1 LFDVK
6 TDNEEEEE
14 DEGDENV
21 FAFKEDRLR
30 SFGLEKATSGPPT
43 EEEEEDDDDDPSN
56 DL

>member
-6 TDNEEEEE
+6 TDNEEEE

-21 FAFKEDRLR
+21 FAFKDDRLR